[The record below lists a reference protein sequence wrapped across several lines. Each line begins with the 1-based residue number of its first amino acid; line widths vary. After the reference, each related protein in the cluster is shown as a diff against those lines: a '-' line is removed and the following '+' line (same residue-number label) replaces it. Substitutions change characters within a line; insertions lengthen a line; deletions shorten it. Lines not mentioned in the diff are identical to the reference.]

1 MGKSFR
7 RTPIFR
13 NTTARSEKWG
23 KAITH
28 RRFRKRNKQ
37 LLKREMY
44 DTLLNKPYEAFE
56 PLGMEKDGKRYRADA
71 PPKEMRK

>member
-7 RTPIFR
+7 RTPIFE

-23 KAITH
+23 KAVTR

-44 DTLLNKPYEAFE
+44 DTLLNKPV
-56 PLGMEKDGKRYRADA
+56 EKNDKHYWADA